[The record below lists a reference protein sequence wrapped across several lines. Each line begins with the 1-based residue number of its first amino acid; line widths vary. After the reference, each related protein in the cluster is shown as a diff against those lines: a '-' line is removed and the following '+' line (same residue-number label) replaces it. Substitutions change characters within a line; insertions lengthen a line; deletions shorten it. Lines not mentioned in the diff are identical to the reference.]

1 LNPLVHLEIFVSL
14 LEKTKM
20 FNKLAQLISRSL
32 ILSTSVLI
40 PVAANAGQF
49 QGQGYFDHAPRLV
62 RSSVS
67 MSSARTPATYQFTIS
82 VPQNAGSPLQAV
94 KVLQEKNVDTLSFN
108 PDRSRAFLGDSF
120 AGGTPVA
127 LSAIGGQRPT
137 DANELTVEFNPPI
150 APGQTVTVSLD
161 VSQNPQLG
169 GIYQFEVTAYP
180 IGNNSPGL
188 PLGVGRFNIYDY

>member
-1 LNPLVHLEIFVSL
+1 
-14 LEKTKM
+14 M
-20 FNKLAQLISRSL
+20 FNKLAQFASRSL
-32 ILSTSVLI
+32 ILSAGVLI
-40 PVAANAGQF
+40 PVAASAGQF

-62 RSSVS
+62 RSAVSTSVAS
-67 MSSARTPATYQFTIS
+67 TPATYQFTIS
-82 VPQNAGSPLQAV
+82 VPQDAGSALQAV
-94 KVLQEKNVDTLSFN
+94 RVLQEKNVETLSLN

-120 AGGTPVA
+120 AGGPPVA
-127 LSAIGGQRPT
+127 LSAIGGSRPN

-161 VSQNPQLG
+161 VSKNPQLG

-180 IGNNSPGL
+180 AGNNRSGL